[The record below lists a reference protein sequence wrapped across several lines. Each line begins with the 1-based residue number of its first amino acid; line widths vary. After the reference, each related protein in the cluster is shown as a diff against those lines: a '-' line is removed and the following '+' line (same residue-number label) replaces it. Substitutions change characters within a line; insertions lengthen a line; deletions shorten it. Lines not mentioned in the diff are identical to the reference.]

1 MDFEIHLRKC
11 LDYGNI
17 ISRTEVAGEQV
28 GRLSKEIQ
36 FQRDYEEKI
45 LDLSKRSLMK
55 LNYKNISRN
64 IEQLYLQ
71 GNILEELP
79 TRFFEWLP
87 RLFWLDVRNN
97 QLERLP
103 AEVGQHRHMH
113 TLLLE
118 NNPLRELPV
127 ELGNVR
133 TLKALGLR
141 DCPLHFPPVAVLS
154 LGTESILS
162 FLRRAAVN
170 ASTGLEPKTRHS
182 NITYIEKEMRLGC
195 QPSEWFVDQRN
206 LETIKPGGTVPFLDF
221 TAAASLKKPLR
232 FSQYRALRKQKQ
244 RKCETLQSSS
254 QAHSSWQE
262 GGSCQPC
269 PQGWAA
275 VPPASAAEP
284 ETKER
289 YSKPDEKKTEE
300 KFSAVFKE
308 LTEKQL
314 QMEKRKIDQDA
325 IQKLSVLLQK
335 KKENI
340 SKPGYDVHPRQ
351 VTETNENKDESKIQ
365 NHEVQYVANKY
376 HLGNKEAGNCQQIK
390 IPRELK
396 MLRTTL
402 GLFTSATP
410 SPCTSAPWTRP
421 PVFSPV
427 FLHDVS
433 LVFPHSVG
441 LCRPHR
447 VRKEL
452 FVTACPGL
460 KK

>member
-17 ISRTEVAGEQV
+17 LSRTEVAGEQV

-71 GNILEELP
+71 GNVLEELP

-103 AEVGQHRHMH
+103 AEVGQHRYIH

-127 ELGNVR
+127 ELDPLLFQGNVR

-162 FLRRAAVN
+162 FLRRAAIN
-170 ASTGLEPKTRHS
+170 ASTGLEPKKRHS
-182 NITYIEKEMRLGC
+182 NKEYIGKEMRLGC

-221 TAAASLKKPLR
+221 PASVSLKKPLR

-244 RKCETLQSSS
+244 RKSETLQS
-254 QAHSSWQE
+254 
-262 GGSCQPC
+262 
-269 PQGWAA
+269 
-275 VPPASAAEP
+275 AAEP
-284 ETKER
+284 KTKER

-325 IQKLSVLLQK
+325 IPKRLVLLQK
-335 KKENI
+335 KKENM

-365 NHEVQYVANKY
+365 NHEVQYAANKY

-390 IPRELK
+390 IPSELK
-396 MLRTTL
+396 MLRTDKEEEIDKWINQHFTFLYKIRKNQNLESRTSCYQVEYQDKSHSSIHFLITL
-402 GLFTSATP
+402 SNIGS
-410 SPCTSAPWTRP
+410 
-421 PVFSPV
+421 
-427 FLHDVS
+427 
-433 LVFPHSVG
+433 
-441 LCRPHR
+441 
-447 VRKEL
+447 
-452 FVTACPGL
+452 
-460 KK
+460 

>member
-244 RKCETLQSSS
+244 RKCETLQS
-254 QAHSSWQE
+254 
-262 GGSCQPC
+262 
-269 PQGWAA
+269 
-275 VPPASAAEP
+275 AAEP

-452 FVTACPGL
+452 FVTACPGAL
-460 KK
+460 LISCGHGFSLEAN